1 MQLIVNGEAREVA
14 ADTLA
19 ALLAELD
26 YAGNWLATARNGEV
40 VPAAER
46 ERCPLADGDRI
57 EILSPM
63 KGG

>member
-1 MQLIVNGEAREVA
+1 MKLVINGETREVV

-19 ALLAELD
+19 ALMAELD
-26 YAGNWLATARNGEV
+26 YEGAWLATARNGEV
-40 VPAAER
+40 IPAMER
-46 ERCPLADGDRI
+46 PRCSLADGDRI

>member
-1 MQLIVNGEAREVA
+1 MELIVNGERCQAS

-19 ALLAELD
+19 ALMIELS
-26 YAGNWLATARNGEV
+26 YVGGWLATARNGEV

-46 ERCPLADGDRI
+46 RHCRLADGDCI

>member
-1 MQLIVNGEAREVA
+1 MKLVINGEVREVA
-14 ADTLA
+14 TDTLA
-19 ALLAELD
+19 ALMAELD
-26 YAGNWLATARNGEV
+26 YEGNWLATARNGEV

-46 ERCPLADGDRI
+46 EFCQLADGDRI

>member
-1 MQLIVNGEAREVA
+1 MKLVINGEAQEVA

-19 ALLAELD
+19 ALMAELD
-26 YAGNWLATARNGEV
+26 YEGNWLATARNGEV
-40 VPAAER
+40 VPVTER
-46 ERCPLADGDRI
+46 NLCRLADGDRI

>member
-1 MQLIVNGEAREVA
+1 MKLVINGEVQEVA

-19 ALLAELD
+19 ALMAELD

-40 VPAAER
+40 VPVAER
-46 ERCPLADGDRI
+46 QLCRLADGDHI